1 MDTKGCRLGIAAA
14 DFPVAWL
21 VSHQRESVSMAD
33 GDLSRSAVDLREDEG
48 IWWITFNRPEASN
61 AFTLADLDRLSQIFD
76 EAGDR
81 PLAVVLTGAGSRS
94 FSAGMHLKAFSDLTP
109 QRAREFIV
117 KNRNVLAAV
126 RTAPFP
132 TIAAINGHCLG
143 TGLGLALVSDIR
155 IAVPHATFGLPEI
168 KVGVPSVCD
177 IALLQQHI
185 GLSKA
190 KEMILTGDS
199 YSVEQLLLY
208 GFLNAVV
215 PADELVAEVKR
226 MLGRVV
232 RHTRTVVAAQKKL
245 FEIWQN
251 TTLATGIDKSIEV
264 FASVFASPDT
274 YEQIERHR
282 MTIGHKRETS

>member
-1 MDTKGCRLGIAAA
+1 
-14 DFPVAWL
+14 
-21 VSHQRESVSMAD
+21 MAD
-33 GDLSRSAVDLREDEG
+33 GDPSKPAVDLHEDEG

-61 AFTLADLDRLSQIFD
+61 AFTLADLDRLSQIFE
-76 EAGDR
+76 EAGGR
-81 PLAVVLTGAGSRS
+81 PLAVVFTGAGSKS

-117 KNRNVLAAV
+117 KNRKVLTAV

-199 YSVEQLLLY
+199 YSVEQLLPH

-215 PADELVAEVKR
+215 PADELMVETKR
-226 MLGRVV
+226 MLGRLV

-245 FEIWQN
+245 FETWQN
-251 TTLATGIDKSIEV
+251 TTLTAGIDMSVEV
-264 FASVFASPDT
+264 FASVFASPET
-274 YEQIERHR
+274 YEQIERHG
-282 MTIGHKRETS
+282 MTVGRKREGS

>member
-1 MDTKGCRLGIAAA
+1 MAQRDLDT
-14 DFPVAWL
+14 P
-21 VSHQRESVSMAD
+21 
-33 GDLSRSAVDLREDEG
+33 AVDLRVDDSV
-48 IWWITFNRPEASN
+48 WWITFNRPEASN
-61 AFTLADLDRLSQIFD
+61 AFTLADLDRLSEIFQ

-81 PLAVVLTGAGSRS
+81 PRAAVLTGAGRRS
-94 FSAGMHLKAFSDLTP
+94 FSAGMHLAAFADLSP

-117 KNRNVLAAV
+117 RNRNVLRAV

-143 TGLGLALVSDIR
+143 TGLGLALASDIR

-185 GLSKA
+185 GLAKA
-190 KEMILTGDS
+190 KEVILTGDNYTVAELGS
-199 YSVEQLLLY
+199 Y

-215 PADELVAEVKR
+215 SPDELLAETAR
-226 MLGRVV
+226 MLGRVA
-232 RHTRTVVAAQKKL
+232 RHTRAVTAAQKKL
-245 FEIWQN
+245 FVVWQN
-251 TTLATGIDKSIEV
+251 TTLSAGIDLSVEV
-264 FASVFASPDT
+264 FSSVFAATET

-282 MTIGHKRETS
+282 RAIGGRPPPDG

>member
-1 MDTKGCRLGIAAA
+1 
-14 DFPVAWL
+14 
-21 VSHQRESVSMAD
+21 MAD
-33 GDLSRSAVDLREDEG
+33 GDLSRPAVDLREDGG

-61 AFTLADLDRLSQIFD
+61 AFTLADLDRLFQIFE

-81 PLAVVLTGAGSRS
+81 PQAAVLTGAGRKS
-94 FSAGMHLKAFSDLTP
+94 FSAGMHLKAFSELTP
-109 QRAREFIV
+109 ERAREFIV
-117 KNRNVLAAV
+117 KNRKVLAAV

-177 IALLQQHI
+177 IALLRQHI

-190 KEMILTGDS
+190 KEVILTGDS
-199 YSVEQLLLY
+199 YPVEQLLPY

-215 PADELVAEVKR
+215 PADELIVETKR
-226 MLGRVV
+226 MLGRLV

-245 FEIWQN
+245 FETWQN
-251 TTLATGIDKSIEV
+251 TTLTAGIDMSVEV

-274 YEQIERHR
+274 YEQIANHQRA
-282 MTIGHKRETS
+282 IGRKTS

>member
-1 MDTKGCRLGIAAA
+1 
-14 DFPVAWL
+14 
-21 VSHQRESVSMAD
+21 MAD
-33 GDLSRSAVDLREDEG
+33 GDLSRPAVDLREVGG

-61 AFTLADLDRLSQIFD
+61 AFTLADLDRLFQIFE

-81 PLAVVLTGAGSRS
+81 PQAAVLTGAGRKS
-94 FSAGMHLKAFSDLTP
+94 FSAGMHLKAFSELTP
-109 QRAREFIV
+109 ERAREFIV
-117 KNRNVLAAV
+117 KNRKVLAAV

-190 KEMILTGDS
+190 KEVILTGDS
-199 YSVEQLLLY
+199 YPVEQLLPY

-215 PADELVAEVKR
+215 PADELIVETKR
-226 MLGRVV
+226 MLGRLV

-245 FEIWQN
+245 FETWQN
-251 TTLATGIDKSIEV
+251 TTLTAGIDMSVEV

-274 YEQIERHR
+274 YEQIANHQRA
-282 MTIGHKRETS
+282 IGRKTS

>member
-1 MDTKGCRLGIAAA
+1 
-14 DFPVAWL
+14 
-21 VSHQRESVSMAD
+21 MAD
-33 GDLSRSAVDLREDEG
+33 GDLSRPAVDLREDGG

-61 AFTLADLDRLSQIFD
+61 AFTLADLDRLFQIFE

-81 PLAVVLTGAGSRS
+81 PQAAVLTGAGRKS
-94 FSAGMHLKAFSDLTP
+94 FSAGMHLKAFSELTP
-109 QRAREFIV
+109 ERAREFIV
-117 KNRNVLAAV
+117 KNRKVLAAV

-190 KEMILTGDS
+190 KEVILTGDS
-199 YSVEQLLLY
+199 YPVEQLLPY

-215 PADELVAEVKR
+215 PADELIVETKR
-226 MLGRVV
+226 MLGRLV

-245 FEIWQN
+245 FETWQN
-251 TTLATGIDKSIEV
+251 TTLTAGIDMSVEV

-274 YEQIERHR
+274 YEQIANHQGA
-282 MTIGHKRETS
+282 IGRKTS

>member
-1 MDTKGCRLGIAAA
+1 
-14 DFPVAWL
+14 
-21 VSHQRESVSMAD
+21 MAD
-33 GDLSRSAVDLREDEG
+33 GDLSRSAVDLREDGG

-61 AFTLADLDRLSQIFD
+61 AFTLADLDRLFQIFE

-81 PLAVVLTGAGSRS
+81 PQAAVLTGAGRKS
-94 FSAGMHLKAFSDLTP
+94 FSAGMHLKAFSELTP
-109 QRAREFIV
+109 ERAREFIV
-117 KNRNVLAAV
+117 KNRKVLAAV

-190 KEMILTGDS
+190 KEVILTGDS
-199 YSVEQLLLY
+199 YPVEQLLPY

-215 PADELVAEVKR
+215 PADELIVETKR
-226 MLGRVV
+226 MLGRLV

-245 FEIWQN
+245 FETWQN
-251 TTLATGIDKSIEV
+251 TTLTAGIDMSVEV

-274 YEQIERHR
+274 YEQIANHQRA
-282 MTIGHKRETS
+282 IGRKTS

>member
-1 MDTKGCRLGIAAA
+1 
-14 DFPVAWL
+14 
-21 VSHQRESVSMAD
+21 MAD
-33 GDLSRSAVDLREDEG
+33 GDLSRPAVDLREDGG

-61 AFTLADLDRLSQIFD
+61 AFTLADLDRLFQIFE

-81 PLAVVLTGAGSRS
+81 PQAAVLTGAGRKS
-94 FSAGMHLKAFSDLTP
+94 FSAGMHLKAFSELTP
-109 QRAREFIV
+109 ERAREFIV
-117 KNRNVLAAV
+117 KNRKVLAAV

-132 TIAAINGHCLG
+132 TIAAINGHCLV

-190 KEMILTGDS
+190 KEVILTGDS
-199 YSVEQLLLY
+199 YPVEQLLPY

-215 PADELVAEVKR
+215 PADELIVETKR
-226 MLGRVV
+226 MLGRLV

-245 FEIWQN
+245 FETWQN
-251 TTLATGIDKSIEV
+251 TTLTAGIDMSVEV

-274 YEQIERHR
+274 YEQIANHQRA
-282 MTIGHKRETS
+282 IGRKTS

>member
-1 MDTKGCRLGIAAA
+1 M
-14 DFPVAWL
+14 
-21 VSHQRESVSMAD
+21 
-33 GDLSRSAVDLREDEG
+33 DLREDGG

-61 AFTLADLDRLSQIFD
+61 AFTLADLDRLFQIFE

-81 PLAVVLTGAGSRS
+81 PQAAVLTGAGRKS
-94 FSAGMHLKAFSDLTP
+94 FSAGMHLKAFSELTP
-109 QRAREFIV
+109 ERAREFIV
-117 KNRNVLAAV
+117 KNRKVLAAV

-190 KEMILTGDS
+190 KEVILTGDS
-199 YSVEQLLLY
+199 YPVEQLLPY

-215 PADELVAEVKR
+215 PADELIVETKR
-226 MLGRVV
+226 MLGRLV

-245 FEIWQN
+245 FETWQN
-251 TTLATGIDKSIEV
+251 TTLTAGIDMSVEV

-274 YEQIERHR
+274 YEQIANHQRA
-282 MTIGHKRETS
+282 IGRKTS

>member
-1 MDTKGCRLGIAAA
+1 
-14 DFPVAWL
+14 
-21 VSHQRESVSMAD
+21 MAD
-33 GDLSRSAVDLREDEG
+33 GGLSRPAVDLREDGG

-61 AFTLADLDRLSQIFD
+61 AFTLADLDRLFQIFE

-81 PLAVVLTGAGSRS
+81 PQAAVLTGAGRKS
-94 FSAGMHLKAFSDLTP
+94 FSAGMHLKAFSELTP
-109 QRAREFIV
+109 ERAREFIV
-117 KNRNVLAAV
+117 KNRKVLAAV

-190 KEMILTGDS
+190 KEVILTGDS
-199 YSVEQLLLY
+199 YPVEQLLPY

-215 PADELVAEVKR
+215 PADELIVETKR
-226 MLGRVV
+226 MLGRLV

-245 FEIWQN
+245 FETWQN
-251 TTLATGIDKSIEV
+251 TTLTAGIDMSVEV

-274 YEQIERHR
+274 YEQIANHQRA
-282 MTIGHKRETS
+282 IGRKTS

>member
-1 MDTKGCRLGIAAA
+1 
-14 DFPVAWL
+14 
-21 VSHQRESVSMAD
+21 MAD
-33 GDLSRSAVDLREDEG
+33 GDLSKPAVDLREDEG
-48 IWWITFNRPEASN
+48 VWWITFNRPEASN
-61 AFTLADLDRLSQIFD
+61 AFTLADLDRLSDILE
-76 EAGDR
+76 EAGAR
-81 PLAVVLTGAGSRS
+81 PLAVVFTGAGSTS
-94 FSAGMHLKAFSDLTP
+94 FSAGMHLKAFSELTP

-117 KNRNVLAAV
+117 KNRNILAAV

-190 KEMILTGDS
+190 KEVILTGDT
-199 YSVEQLLLY
+199 YSVAQLVPY
-208 GFLNAVV
+208 GLLNAVV
-215 PADELVAEVKR
+215 PADELIPETKR
-226 MLGRVV
+226 MLARVV
-232 RHTRTVVAAQKKL
+232 GHTRTVTAAQKRL

-251 TTLATGIDKSIEV
+251 TPLTAGIEMSIDV
-264 FASVFASPDT
+264 FASVFASTET

-282 MTIGHKRETS
+282 MTIGRKQETDPAAPAGEADHA

>member
-1 MDTKGCRLGIAAA
+1 
-14 DFPVAWL
+14 
-21 VSHQRESVSMAD
+21 MAD
-33 GDLSRSAVDLREDEG
+33 SDLSKPAVDVREDEG
-48 IWWITFNRPEASN
+48 VWWITFNRPEASN
-61 AFTLADLDRLSQIFD
+61 AFTLADLDRLSQILD
-76 EAGDR
+76 EAAER
-81 PLAVVLTGAGSRS
+81 PRAVVFTGAGSRS
-94 FSAGMHLKAFSDLTP
+94 FAAGMHLKAFSDLTP

-117 KNRNVLAAV
+117 KNRKVLAAV

-177 IALLQQHI
+177 IALLQQHL

-199 YSVEQLLLY
+199 YSVPELSPY

-215 PADELVAEVKR
+215 PADELIAETKR

-245 FEIWQN
+245 FETWQN
-251 TTLATGIDKSIEV
+251 TTLTAGIDMSVEV
-264 FASVFASPDT
+264 FASVFDSPET
-274 YEQIERHR
+274 YEQIERHGT
-282 MTIGHKRETS
+282 TIGRKREGA

>member
-1 MDTKGCRLGIAAA
+1 
-14 DFPVAWL
+14 
-21 VSHQRESVSMAD
+21 MAD
-33 GDLSRSAVDLREDEG
+33 RDLSNPAVDLRVDEG
-48 IWWITFNRPEASN
+48 IWWVTFNRPGASN
-61 AFTLADLDRLSQIFD
+61 AFTLADLDKLSHILG

-81 PLAVVLTGAGSRS
+81 PLAVVFTGAGGKS

-109 QRAREFIV
+109 ERAREFIV
-117 KNRNVLAAV
+117 KNRKVLAAV

-199 YSVEQLLLY
+199 YPVEQLLSY

-215 PADELVAEVKR
+215 PADELISETRR
-226 MLGRVV
+226 MLGRLV

-245 FEIWQN
+245 FETWQN
-251 TTLATGIDKSIEV
+251 TTLTAGIDMSVEV
-264 FASVFASPDT
+264 FASVFASPET
-274 YEQIERHR
+274 YEQIERHG
-282 MTIGHKRETS
+282 MTIGRKPQTS

>member
-1 MDTKGCRLGIAAA
+1 
-14 DFPVAWL
+14 
-21 VSHQRESVSMAD
+21 MAG
-33 GDLSRSAVDLREDEG
+33 GDLSRPAVDLREDGG

-61 AFTLADLDRLSQIFD
+61 ALTLADLDRLFQIFE

-81 PLAVVLTGAGSRS
+81 PQAAVLTGAGRKS
-94 FSAGMHLKAFSDLTP
+94 FSAGMHLRAFSELTP
-109 QRAREFIV
+109 ERAREFIV
-117 KNRNVLAAV
+117 KNRKVLAAV

-190 KEMILTGDS
+190 KEVILTGDS
-199 YSVEQLLLY
+199 YPVEQLLPY

-215 PADELVAEVKR
+215 PADELMAETRR
-226 MLGRVV
+226 MLGRLV

-245 FEIWQN
+245 FETWQN
-251 TTLATGIDKSIEV
+251 TTLTAGIDMSVEV

-274 YEQIERHR
+274 YEQIGKHQR
-282 MTIGHKRETS
+282 TIGRKPETS

>member
-1 MDTKGCRLGIAAA
+1 
-14 DFPVAWL
+14 
-21 VSHQRESVSMAD
+21 MAD
-33 GDLSRSAVDLREDEG
+33 GDLSRPAVDLREDGG

-61 AFTLADLDRLSQIFD
+61 AFTLADLDRLFQIFE

-81 PLAVVLTGAGSRS
+81 PQAAVLTGAGRKS
-94 FSAGMHLKAFSDLTP
+94 FSAGMHLKAFSELTP
-109 QRAREFIV
+109 ERAREFIV
-117 KNRNVLAAV
+117 KNRKVLAAV

-190 KEMILTGDS
+190 KEVILTGDS
-199 YSVEQLLLY
+199 YPVEQLLPY

-215 PADELVAEVKR
+215 PADELIVETKR
-226 MLGRVV
+226 MLGRLV

-245 FEIWQN
+245 FETWQN
-251 TTLATGIDKSIEV
+251 TTLTAGIDMSVEV

-274 YEQIERHR
+274 YEQIANHQRA
-282 MTIGHKRETS
+282 IGRKTS

>member
-1 MDTKGCRLGIAAA
+1 
-14 DFPVAWL
+14 
-21 VSHQRESVSMAD
+21 MAD
-33 GDLSRSAVDLREDEG
+33 GDLSKPAVDLREDEG
-48 IWWITFNRPEASN
+48 VWWITFNRPEASN
-61 AFTLADLDRLSQIFD
+61 AFTLADLDRLSEIFE

-81 PLAVVLTGAGSRS
+81 PLAAVFTGAGRTS
-94 FSAGMHLKAFSDLTP
+94 FSAGMHLRAFSDLTP

-117 KNRNVLAAV
+117 KNRRLLAAV

-143 TGLGLALVSDIR
+143 TALGLALVSDIR

-190 KEMILTGDS
+190 KEVILTGDN
-199 YSVEQLLLY
+199 YPVEQLVPY

-215 PADELVAEVKR
+215 PADELIAETKR

-232 RHTRTVVAAQKKL
+232 GHTRTVTAAQKRL

-251 TTLATGIDKSIEV
+251 TTLTAGIDMSIEV
-264 FASVFASPDT
+264 FASVFASTET
-274 YEQIERHR
+274 YEQIERHQ
-282 MTIGHKRETS
+282 MTIGSKQETDQTGPRGRPSSDAGHD

>member
-1 MDTKGCRLGIAAA
+1 
-14 DFPVAWL
+14 
-21 VSHQRESVSMAD
+21 MAD
-33 GDLSRSAVDLREDEG
+33 GDLSRPAVDLREDGG

-61 AFTLADLDRLSQIFD
+61 AFTLADLDRLFQIFE

-81 PLAVVLTGAGSRS
+81 PQAAVLTGAGRKS
-94 FSAGMHLKAFSDLTP
+94 FSAGMHLKAFSELTP
-109 QRAREFIV
+109 ERAREFIV
-117 KNRNVLAAV
+117 KNRKVLAAV

-190 KEMILTGDS
+190 KEVILTGDS
-199 YSVEQLLLY
+199 YPVEQLLPY

-215 PADELVAEVKR
+215 PADELIVETKR
-226 MLGRVV
+226 MLGRLV
-232 RHTRTVVAAQKKL
+232 RHTRTVVAAQKNL
-245 FEIWQN
+245 FETWQN
-251 TTLATGIDKSIEV
+251 TTLTAGIDMSVEV

-274 YEQIERHR
+274 YEQIANHQRA
-282 MTIGHKRETS
+282 IGRKTS

>member
-1 MDTKGCRLGIAAA
+1 
-14 DFPVAWL
+14 
-21 VSHQRESVSMAD
+21 MAD
-33 GDLSRSAVDLREDEG
+33 RNLSNPAVELREDEG

-61 AFTLADLDRLSQIFD
+61 AFALADLDRLAQIFA

-81 PLAVVLTGAGSRS
+81 PRAVVFTGAGGKS
-94 FSAGMHLKAFSDLTP
+94 FSAGMHLKAFSGLTP
-109 QRAREFIV
+109 ERAREFIV
-117 KNRNVLAAV
+117 KNRAVLAAV

-199 YSVEQLLLY
+199 YPVEYLLPH

-215 PADELVAEVKR
+215 PADELIAETKR
-226 MLGRVV
+226 MLGRLV

-245 FEIWQN
+245 FETWQN
-251 TTLATGIDKSIEV
+251 TTLTAGIDMSVEV
-264 FASVFASPDT
+264 FASVFASPET
-274 YEQIERHR
+274 YEQIERHG
-282 MTIGHKRETS
+282 MTVGRKREGS

>member
-1 MDTKGCRLGIAAA
+1 
-14 DFPVAWL
+14 
-21 VSHQRESVSMAD
+21 MAD
-33 GDLSRSAVDLREDEG
+33 GDLSRPAVDLREDGG

-61 AFTLADLDRLSQIFD
+61 TFTLADLDRLFQIFE

-81 PLAVVLTGAGSRS
+81 PQAAVLTGAGRKS
-94 FSAGMHLKAFSDLTP
+94 FSAGMHLKAFSELTP
-109 QRAREFIV
+109 ERAREFIV
-117 KNRNVLAAV
+117 KNRKVLAAV

-155 IAVPHATFGLPEI
+155 IAVPHATFGLPKI

-190 KEMILTGDS
+190 KEVILTGDS
-199 YSVEQLLLY
+199 YPVEQLLPY

-215 PADELVAEVKR
+215 PADELIVETKR
-226 MLGRVV
+226 MLGRLV

-245 FEIWQN
+245 FENWHN
-251 TTLATGIDKSIEV
+251 TTLTAGIDMSVEV

-274 YEQIERHR
+274 YEQIGKHQR
-282 MTIGHKRETS
+282 TIGRKPETS

>member
-1 MDTKGCRLGIAAA
+1 
-14 DFPVAWL
+14 
-21 VSHQRESVSMAD
+21 MAD
-33 GDLSRSAVDLREDEG
+33 GDLSRSAVDLREDGG

-61 AFTLADLDRLSQIFD
+61 AFTLADLDRLFQIFE

-81 PLAVVLTGAGSRS
+81 PQAAVLTGAGRKS
-94 FSAGMHLKAFSDLTP
+94 FSAGMHLKAFSELTP
-109 QRAREFIV
+109 ERAREFIV
-117 KNRNVLAAV
+117 KNRKVLAAV

-190 KEMILTGDS
+190 KELILTGDS
-199 YSVEQLLLY
+199 YPVEQLLPY

-215 PADELVAEVKR
+215 PADELIVETKR
-226 MLGRVV
+226 MLGRLV

-245 FEIWQN
+245 FETWQN
-251 TTLATGIDKSIEV
+251 TTLTAGIDMSVEV

-274 YEQIERHR
+274 YEQIANHQRA
-282 MTIGHKRETS
+282 IGRKTS